1 MESFFL
7 FLVLL
12 SGYVGNKADAGVV
25 CRGRWRTRADA
36 DSDVCKHLQRMLAW
50 GGGEPQMT
58 CWPRKRKPFQ
68 PSSAK
73 KIICNC
79 WFWQLRKVSSQIGEI
94 IHRWQSWYAEEQ
106 MIRLGWRAEMGLGIL
121 HVLRS
126 RADTPRSL
134 QLIWRL
140 EVATCG
146 IVELYRV
153 AKSISSLTYFA
164 GEK

>member
-1 MESFFL
+1 
-7 FLVLL
+7 
-12 SGYVGNKADAGVV
+12 
-25 CRGRWRTRADA
+25 
-36 DSDVCKHLQRMLAW
+36 
-50 GGGEPQMT
+50 
-58 CWPRKRKPFQ
+58 
-68 PSSAK
+68 
-73 KIICNC
+73 
-79 WFWQLRKVSSQIGEI
+79 
-94 IHRWQSWYAEEQ
+94 
-106 MIRLGWRAEMGLGIL
+106 MGLGIL